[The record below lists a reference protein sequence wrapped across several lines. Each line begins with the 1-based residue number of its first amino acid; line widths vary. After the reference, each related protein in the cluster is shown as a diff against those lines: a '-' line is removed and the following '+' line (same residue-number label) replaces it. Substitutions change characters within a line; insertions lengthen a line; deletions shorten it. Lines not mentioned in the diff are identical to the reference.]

1 MKNLFSLL
9 IIALVFSAF
18 KTDDS
23 KVMSGYVYDQ
33 QQNALAGAMVSAKQQ
48 KSNIVSTNGKGFFKI
63 TVSQKEKTLVV
74 SFVGYQTKEVTASNN
89 ELKIILAANEQKLEE
104 VVVVGYGTQRKES
117 LGAIA
122 GVQSSKTMQIR
133 GFANNN
139 SYYAQDINTESYSAI
154 TENGFKSST
163 TDPLSTFSID
173 VDAASYSNM
182 RRFIQRGQLPP
193 KDAIR
198 VEEFINYF
206 GYDYPEPKG
215 NDPVSITT
223 DVADAP
229 WNKNHRL
236 VRIGLKAKSIKNE
249 NLPASNLVFLI
260 DVSGSMQGPDR
271 LELLKTAMKLLTD
284 QLRPN
289 DKVAIVVYAGAAG
302 LVLPST
308 GGNQKTKIKEA
319 LSNLSAGG
327 STAGGAG
334 IKLAYETAKN
344 NFIEGGN
351 NRVILASDGDFNV
364 GASSDAEMQRMI
376 EGYRNDGVFLSVLGF
391 GSGNLKDSKMEA
403 IADKGNGNY
412 AYIDG
417 INEAKKVLINEFGGT
432 LFTVA
437 KDVKLQ
443 IEFNPAKVEAYR
455 LVGYE
460 NRLLNN
466 EDFKDDKKDAGEM
479 GAGHTVTALYEIIPK
494 GYKDEFVKKTDEMKY
509 QQNNSI
515 KNSDELLTVKM
526 RYKNPD
532 ETKSK
537 ELSLSLIDDGK
548 KMEQTTKDFMF
559 VAAVA
564 EFGLL
569 IKDSEFKQNAN
580 FDHAIAL
587 AKKGKGID
595 DNGYRAEFIQ
605 LVENAKLLTKNNLI
619 DLSSTNIED

>member
-1 MKNLFSLL
+1 ML
-9 IIALVFSAF
+9 ALMLSSF

-23 KVMSGYVYDQ
+23 KVVYGFVYDNNNVAVSGAIVKAKTNP
-33 QQNALAGAMVSAKQQ
+33 QNYSVTNAKGYFSFSLSKKEKALTVSFLGFQTQEVK
-48 KSNIVSTNGKGFFKI
+48 INGK
-63 TVSQKEKTLVV
+63 
-74 SFVGYQTKEVTASNN
+74 
-89 ELKIILAANEQKLEE
+89 ELKVILKPDNTALEE
-104 VVVVGYGTQRKES
+104 VVVVGYGVRQKRDIT
-117 LGAIA
+117 
-122 GVQSSKTMQIR
+122 TMGNAKMMSVR
-133 GFANNN
+133 GFSGNNMY
-139 SYYAQDINTESYSAI
+139 STQDYNTESYNAI
-154 TENGFKSST
+154 TENGFKSPM
-163 TDPLSTFSID
+163 TDALSTFSID

-193 KDAIR
+193 KDAVR
-198 VEEFINYF
+198 VEEMINYF
-206 GYDYPEPKG
+206 GYNYPEPKG
-215 NDPVSITT
+215 NDPVSITA
-223 DVADAP
+223 DVTDAP

-236 VRIGLKAKSIKNE
+236 VRIGLKAKTISTE

-271 LELLKTAMKLLTD
+271 LELLKTSLKLLTD
-284 QLRPN
+284 QLRPS

-308 GGNQKTKIKEA
+308 NGNNQQKIKDA
-319 LSNLSAGG
+319 LTNLSAGG

-344 NFIEGGN
+344 NFIKGGN
-351 NRVILASDGDFNV
+351 NRIILATDGDFNI

-376 EGYRNDGVFLSVLGF
+376 ESYRNDGIFLSVLGF

-443 IEFNPAKVEAYR
+443 VEFNPVKVEAYR

-479 GAGHTVTALYEIIPK
+479 GSGHTVTALYEIIPK

-509 QQNNSI
+509 QKPSGVS
-515 KNSDELLTVKM
+515 NSDELLTVKM
-526 RYKNPD
+526 RYKLPD
-532 ETKSK
+532 ANKSK
-537 ELSLSLIDDGK
+537 ELSVALMDKGLKIENASIDFK
-548 KMEQTTKDFMF
+548 F

-569 IKDSEFKQNAN
+569 IRDSEFKQNAN
-580 FDHAIAL
+580 FDNAIAL
-587 AKKGKGID
+587 AKTGKGVD

-605 LVENAKLLTKNNLI
+605 LVENAKLLSKKDVISKN
-619 DLSSTNIED
+619 DEE

>member
-1 MKNLFSLL
+1 MKKLLYLFIVTL
-9 IIALVFSAF
+9 ILSGF

-23 KVMSGYVYDQ
+23 KVVSGYVFDDQ
-33 QQNALAGAMVSAKQQ
+33 QTVLPGASVKAKTDKG
-48 KSNIVSTNGKGFFKI
+48 KSVFTDKSGYFKI
-63 TVSQKEKTLVV
+63 TVSQKEKALLV
-74 SFVGYQTKEVTASNN
+74 SFIGFQTQEVKISGK
-89 ELKIILAANEQKLEE
+89 ELKVILNPDKTSLNE
-104 VVVVGYGTQRKES
+104 VVIVGYGTQKRSELTGS
-117 LGAIA
+117 IA
-122 GVQSSKTMQIR
+122 SMGSGQMMAVR
-133 GFANNN
+133 GF
-139 SYYAQDINTESYSAI
+139 SGSQIYSTQDFNTESYNAI
-154 TENGFKSST
+154 TENSFKNPNT
-163 TDPLSTFSID
+163 NPLSTFSID

-182 RRFIQRGQLPP
+182 RRFIQQGQMPP
-193 KDAIR
+193 KDAVR
-198 VEEFINYF
+198 VEELINYF
-206 GYDYPEPKG
+206 DYNYPEPKG
-215 NDPVSITT
+215 NEPVSITA
-223 DVADAP
+223 DVADSP
-229 WNKNHRL
+229 WNKNHQL
-236 VRIGLKAKSIKNE
+236 VRIGLKAKSIATE

-271 LELLKTAMKLLTD
+271 LELLKTSMKLLTD

-308 GGNQKTKIKEA
+308 NGNNKQKIKDA

-344 NFIEGGN
+344 NFIRGGN
-351 NRVILASDGDFNV
+351 NRVILATDGDFNV

-376 EGYRNDGVFLSVLGF
+376 ESYRNDGVFLSVLGF
-391 GSGNLKDSKMEA
+391 GQGNLKDSKMEA

-443 IEFNPAKVEAYR
+443 VEFNPAKVEAYR

-466 EDFKDDKKDAGEM
+466 EDFKDDKKDAGEI

-494 GYKDEFVKKTDEMKY
+494 GYKDEFVKKADEMKY
-509 QQNNSI
+509 QKPSDI
-515 KNSDELLTVKM
+515 KSSDELLTVKM
-526 RYKNPD
+526 RYKQPNGN
-532 ETKSK
+532 KSK
-537 ELSLSLIDDGK
+537 EFSVSLADQRK
-548 KMEQTTKDFMF
+548 KIEDTNVDFKF
-559 VAAVA
+559 AAAVA

-569 IKDSEFKQNAN
+569 IRDSKFKQNAT
-580 FDHAIAL
+580 FEHVIAL
-587 AKKGKGID
+587 AKNSKGID

-605 LVENAKLLTKNNLI
+605 LAENAKLLSGKDKLNK
-619 DLSSTNIED
+619 SVEE

>member
-1 MKNLFSLL
+1 MKKLLFLL
-9 IIALVFSAF
+9 IVTLIITAF

-23 KVMSGYVYDQ
+23 KVVTGYVYDN
-33 QQNALAGAMVSAKQQ
+33 QQNALAGAVVAAK
-48 KSNIVSTNGKGFFKI
+48 SDVTNLVVTDASGYFKI
-63 TVSQKEKTLVV
+63 TVSVKEKMLVI
-74 SFVGYQTKEVTASNN
+74 SSIGFATEEVKIGNQ
-89 ELKIILAANEQKLEE
+89 ELKVILKPEQKSLDE
-104 VVVVGYGTQRKES
+104 VVVIGYGTQRKSSLTGLVASMES
-117 LGAIA
+117 GKVMA
-122 GVQSSKTMQIR
+122 VR
-133 GFANNN
+133 GYTA
-139 SYYAQDINTESYSAI
+139 SPMYSAQDFNTESYNAI
-154 TENGFKSST
+154 NENSFKNPIAE
-163 TDPLSTFSID
+163 PLSTFSID
-173 VDAASYSNM
+173 VDAASYGNM
-182 RRFIQRGQLPP
+182 RRFIRNGQLPP
-193 KDAIR
+193 KDAVR
-198 VEEFINYF
+198 VEELINYF
-206 GYDYPEPKG
+206 GYNYPEPKG
-215 NDPVSITT
+215 DDPVSMTT

-236 VRIGLKAKSIKNE
+236 VRIGLKAKAIETE

-271 LELLKTAMKLLTD
+271 LELLKTSMKLLTD

-308 GGNQKTKIKEA
+308 SGNDKQRIKDA
-319 LSNLSAGG
+319 LTNLSAGG

-334 IKLAYETAKN
+334 IKLAYETAKSN
-344 NFIEGGN
+344 LIKGGN
-351 NRVILASDGDFNV
+351 NRIILATDGDFNV

-376 EGYRNDGVFLSVLGF
+376 EGYRNEGIFLSVLGF
-391 GSGNLKDSKMEA
+391 GSGNFKDSKMEA

-443 IEFNPAKVEAYR
+443 VEFNPAKVAAYR

-494 GYKDEFVKKTDEMKY
+494 GYQDDFVKKADEMKY
-509 QQNNSI
+509 QKPSRINS
-515 KNSDELLTVKM
+515 SDELLTVKM
-526 RYKNPD
+526 RYKQPD
-532 ETKSK
+532 GNKSK
-537 ELSLSLIDDGK
+537 ELSVVLTDKGEKLNDAN
-548 KMEQTTKDFMF
+548 TDFKF

-569 IKDSEFKQNAN
+569 IRDSGFKQNAN
-580 FDHAIAL
+580 FDNVIAL
-587 AKKGKGID
+587 AKKGKGVD

-605 LVENAKLLTKNNLI
+605 LVENAKLLSKKDAVAKN
-619 DLSSTNIED
+619 DD